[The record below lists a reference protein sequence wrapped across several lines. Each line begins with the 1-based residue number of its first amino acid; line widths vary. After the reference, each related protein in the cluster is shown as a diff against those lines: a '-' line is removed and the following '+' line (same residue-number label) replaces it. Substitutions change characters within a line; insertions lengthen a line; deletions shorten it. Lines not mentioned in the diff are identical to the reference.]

1 MKAPRVLSHLS
12 AVMLLLPILGTVSGC
27 ETWREEKKK
36 EEERKQVHEDM
47 AEIRRA
53 LEPGEKVIFDFEA
66 DSYWHPTPYAA
77 YRDHQLI
84 IRTAKDARHL
94 PLGVIE
100 FGIGPLKQHLRG
112 ENAFIITQPGPIYF
126 KMKKGVVPGFAGQ
139 VAVEIERV
147 K

>member
-1 MKAPRVLSHLS
+1 MKADS
-12 AVMLLLPILGTVSGC
+12 ARSLILLLPLLFPMLAATPGC
-27 ETWREEKKK
+27 ESWKEEKEKEEARKK
-36 EEERKQVHEDM
+36 EHDDM

-53 LEPGEKVIFDFEA
+53 LEPGEKVLFEFEA

-100 FGIGPLKQHLRG
+100 FGIGPLRQHLRG

-126 KMKKGVVPGFAGQ
+126 KMKKGVVPGFNGDI
-139 VAVEIERV
+139 AVEIERV